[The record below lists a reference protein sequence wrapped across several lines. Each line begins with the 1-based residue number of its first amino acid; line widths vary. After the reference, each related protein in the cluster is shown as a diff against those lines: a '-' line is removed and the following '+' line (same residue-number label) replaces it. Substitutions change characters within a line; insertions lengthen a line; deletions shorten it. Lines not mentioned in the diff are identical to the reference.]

1 MILSDAEFTQ
11 LEAGAPRIGF
21 FFRLDTDPVVAIWM
35 GVGRVKPGTDSIDP
49 VTGRSYYGFGEILDV
64 PSFRQLINGQAERIS
79 FTLSGVSE
87 EIVRLATEE
96 DAPAIKGVDTA
107 LGFALMD
114 DEWQPLAGIK
124 WIRRYTADVLK
135 AGQPPVDSKDDPIVR
150 TITLSVGSLMT
161 GRRRPGL
168 SYFTDFDQQRRSPG
182 DKFCER
188 VTLYTQETT
197 KAWPRFQ

>member
-1 MILSDAEFTQ
+1 MILSDAEFKELQ
-11 LEAGAPRIGF
+11 AGAPRIGY
-21 FFRLDTDPVVAIWM
+21 FFRLDTDPVVPIWM
-35 GVGRVKPGTDSIDP
+35 GIGRVKPGVDSIDP
-49 VTGRSYYGFGEILDV
+49 ETGRTYYGFGEIVDV

-79 FTLSGVSE
+79 FNLSGVSE
-87 EIVRLATEE
+87 EIVKLATEE
-96 DAPAIKGVDTA
+96 DAPAIKGADTA
-107 LGFALMD
+107 LGFALMGED
-114 DEWQPLAGIK
+114 WQPLGSIK

-135 AGQPPVDSKDDPIVR
+135 AGQAVSEDPGAHQVR
-150 TITLSVGSLMT
+150 TISLSVGSLMT

-188 VTLYTQETT
+188 TTLYSQETT